1 MGVEAFMYSE
11 ETASPGLWKSEI
23 VFLLGVWLIAAA
35 FIVPPGP
42 PAVYNNWLV
51 GLIAGNVAIGFA
63 GNRRWERPLAGGAAI
78 WLFMSGFVPSVLS
91 GQAFRVNELAVGL
104 VLVAAA
110 ISAHLHLRDDI
121 RHARPLTM

>member
-1 MGVEAFMYSE
+1 MVWRPSHVQRRNREPWAVEI
-11 ETASPGLWKSEI
+11 GDH
-23 VFLLGVWLIAAA
+23 
-35 FIVPPGP
+35 
-42 PAVYNNWLV
+42 
-51 GLIAGNVAIGFA
+51 LIAGNVAIGFS

-78 WLFMSGFVPSVLS
+78 WLFMSGFVPSVLT
-91 GQAFRVNELAVGL
+91 GQAFLVNELVIGL